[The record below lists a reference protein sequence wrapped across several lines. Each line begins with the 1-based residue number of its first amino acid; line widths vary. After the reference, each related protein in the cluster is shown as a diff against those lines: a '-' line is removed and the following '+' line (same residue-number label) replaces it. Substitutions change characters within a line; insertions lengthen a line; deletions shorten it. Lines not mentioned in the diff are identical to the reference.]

1 MVLVFIT
8 LENYRIAYAPFTF
21 SILQNSFHIKHVRQA
36 HILHMYEY
44 AQHPLIE
51 IPNFMAPKS
60 VSSGSWHTLKDE
72 TQEVAPCDATR
83 K

>member
-1 MVLVFIT
+1 MFLVFIT

-36 HILHMYEY
+36 HISHMYEY

-51 IPNFMAPKS
+51 NPKFAVPKS
-60 VSSGSWHTLKDE
+60 VWSGL
-72 TQEVAPCDATR
+72 
-83 K
+83 